1 MLSNKLKMAFRAVS
15 MFVAQGLIVSG
26 LAYAAPESGYH
37 ALSPSSRFWDEEPA
51 RSAQS
56 GGTAIGSFRNSVAFR
71 EISTVIGRDLFDP
84 PDAYLQEGVNG
95 IARAKAVTGEIRQHV
110 DAAEL
115 AMSKTRR
122 DVLLAGYELDELT
135 YNGYEDAYYLPLY
148 RAGVKTFYY
157 RYHVD
162 RGGEDADMVIPLSA
176 GRSVYVELKVVEG
189 NGLKRRWSEILS
201 TPSAGQI
208 SKFVDGLEDRRYLSY
223 FDKYGNPP
231 YESDK
236 EIRNKNISRVMN
248 TLERKRVAV
257 VLGCGTIDQSVLG
270 DFENIILV
278 DLNEKALRRAWD
290 GLPRDMQRK
299 TYLVQADVSWLTAP
313 LIALMREIEDSPM
326 EFKDAVRTII
336 RTLENERTS
345 VFPDNFA
352 DLIITERTYYDLENS
367 LLDYVL
373 NCLKDKYPY
382 EMRKERMR
390 KLVTDKLRLVVKP
403 VQLGEWHRILSTG
416 GAIYLSVLDG
426 LRELLTVRY
435 VPIIETWDPL
445 FEAAEKYGFFD
456 NSWELSTV
464 SWQWTERD
472 EFVIPW
478 RVRGFWFRKDEMPL
492 VQRNN
497 GGGNINRNLNG
508 TSNTITAETEQVHAI
523 DFIRQA
529 KRKDVPAFIALGTDW
544 IKGYEKDSHLQ
555 YDALN
560 PLITS
565 LRGFCRERGIE
576 FICDDDETIGYLV
589 EGIKHKSPTARGIVL
604 AGVDLIK
611 ALEAENN
618 ADIFMAGVDDRYL
631 IANSYIRL
639 MEMLTLTLELFHA
652 RLANRSIDQETI
664 ADEHPELGIRFLTDG
679 SIIFIPE
686 AELMDY
692 EDLRGLYT
700 FQTFA

>member
-1 MLSNKLKMAFRAVS
+1 MLNKTKTALRVVS
-15 MFVAQGLIVSG
+15 MLVAQALIVSG

-37 ALSPSSRFWDEEPA
+37 ALSPSSRFWDEELA

-56 GGTAIGSFRNSVAFR
+56 GGTDIGFFSNSVVFR

-84 PDAYLQEGVNG
+84 PDAYLQEEING
-95 IARAKAVTGEIRQHV
+95 IARAKAVTKEIKQHA

-135 YNGYEDAYYLPLY
+135 YNGDEDAYYLPIY

-162 RGGEDADMVIPLSA
+162 RGGKDADMVIPLGE
-176 GRSVYVELKVVEG
+176 GRSVYAELKIIEG
-189 NGLKRRWSEILS
+189 NGLKRRWNEILS

-208 SKFVDGLEDRRYLSY
+208 SKFVNDLNDRRYLSY

-270 DFENIILV
+270 DFECIILA
-278 DLNEKALRRAWD
+278 DLNEKALRRSWD

-313 LIALMREIEDSPM
+313 LIARMRKVKDSPM
-326 EFKDAVRTII
+326 GFKDAVRTII

-367 LLDYVL
+367 LLYYVL
-373 NCLKDKYPY
+373 NCLKDKYPD

-426 LRELLTVRY
+426 LREFFTVKY

-445 FEAAEKYGFFD
+445 YEAAEKYGFFD

-464 SWQWTERD
+464 SWQWTESD

-478 RVRGFWFRKDEMPL
+478 RVRGFWFRKDEMPM
-492 VQRNN
+492 VQINN

-508 TSNTITAETEQVHAI
+508 TSDTITAETEQVHAI

-544 IKGYEKDSHLQ
+544 MKGYEKDSHLQ
-555 YDALN
+555 YNALN

-576 FICDDDETIGYLV
+576 FICDDDETVGYLV
-589 EGIKHKSPTARGIVL
+589 EGIKHKSPAARGIVL
-604 AGVDLIK
+604 AGADLIK
-611 ALEAENN
+611 ELGPENG
-618 ADIFMAGVDDRYL
+618 ADILLAGVDDRHL
-631 IANSYIRL
+631 TADSYMRL
-639 MEMLTLTLELFHA
+639 MEMLVLTLELFHA
-652 RLANRSIDQETI
+652 RSAGQPIDQKSI
-664 ADEHPELGIRFLTDG
+664 IDKHPELGVLFLADG
-679 SIIFIPE
+679 SIIFVPE
-686 AELMDY
+686 AEPMDY
-692 EDLRGLYT
+692 ENLRDLYT